1 MDELKCRMN
10 AIEVRIS
17 ESEDQVGGTPSENIK
32 KGKKKK
38 KIEGTKEKLR
48 DMTGRGKKC
57 QCPFNMNS
65 RKIKELMEERKN

>member
-17 ESEDQVGGTPSENIK
+17 ESEDHVGGTPSENIK

-38 KIEGTKEKLR
+38 K
-48 DMTGRGKKC
+48 
-57 QCPFNMNS
+57 
-65 RKIKELMEERKN
+65 

>member
-10 AIEVRIS
+10 VIEVRIS

-38 KIEGTKEKLR
+38 K
-48 DMTGRGKKC
+48 
-57 QCPFNMNS
+57 
-65 RKIKELMEERKN
+65 